1 MTRVHSRTDFQFEV
15 VKGYPRFC
23 RAAYAVIITQS
34 TAYPDE
40 RCLYHIETFYGDNG
54 VKLRAEARR
63 YGRAIVTGKRGVER
77 YRDQYLPTIFPYK
90 DLPKRENEV
99 EIR

>member
-1 MTRVHSRTDFQFEV
+1 MAHKRKDFEYSILR
-15 VKGYPRFC
+15 GRGAFC
-23 RAAYAVIITQS
+23 PAAYAVIITQS

-40 RCLYHIETFYGDNG
+40 RCLYHIEFFYGQDG
-54 VKLRAEARR
+54 RTVRSEAMR
-63 YGRAIVTGKRGVER
+63 YGRKVVTGKQTPGP
-77 YRDQYLPTIFPYK
+77 YRNQHLTSGFHCP